1 MNPLRKDSPGSFR
14 RGFSHYRFSGPVETT
29 IPVDVLLF
37 GDQLAG
43 KKAFM
48 TAFRGDCA
56 ELEDRT
62 VSRNKNF
69 EFIDYAKRTVQM
81 RDEANTYAAM
91 RLWRQ
96 TS

>member
-1 MNPLRKDSPGSFR
+1 MRSTLGRYGA
-14 RGFSHYRFSGPVETT
+14 SGPVDKTLS
-29 IPVDVLLF
+29 VDVLLF
-37 GDQLAG
+37 GDRHAG

-48 TAFRGDCA
+48 TAFRGDHA

-69 EFIDYAKRTVQM
+69 EFIDYAKKTVKM
-81 RDEANTYAAM
+81 RNEDNSYAAL
-91 RLWRQ
+91 RIWRQ

>member
-1 MNPLRKDSPGSFR
+1 M
-14 RGFSHYRFSGPVETT
+14 
-29 IPVDVLLF
+29 LF
-37 GDQLAG
+37 GDQQAG

-48 TAFRGDCA
+48 TAFRSDVA

-69 EFIDYAKRTVQM
+69 EFIDYAKKTVQM
-81 RDEANTYAAM
+81 RDEENSFAAL
-91 RLWRQ
+91 RIWRQ